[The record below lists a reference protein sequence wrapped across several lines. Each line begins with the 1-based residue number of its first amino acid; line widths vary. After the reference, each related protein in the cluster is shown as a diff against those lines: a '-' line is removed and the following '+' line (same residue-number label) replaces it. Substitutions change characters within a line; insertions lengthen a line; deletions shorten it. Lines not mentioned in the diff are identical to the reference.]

1 MHGHQLQ
8 VVMHHLII
16 PTDTLAKS
24 LHLSTMLLQ
33 CTCRAKKG
41 IDKSSPATNSQSS
54 APRRL
59 LMIIDGRWCTVEMII
74 KTSILHEIV
83 VEEVANWGHWVAAQ
97 ADEVSV
103 LDASQYSQLGLKLV
117 DVLWEVVV
125 QLLDRYGMA
134 IFEATLVDSTW
145 TSSSDNVLLTQVFC
159 QVHHLFIRLR
169 RHTKME
175 DHKTWWA
182 CSTIMYSGQVSQ

>member
-1 MHGHQLQ
+1 
-8 VVMHHLII
+8 MHHLINTNQNRHVSKI
-16 PTDTLAKS
+16 ASPDHYASTLYSPCKEGNWQIITCYKFIVI
-24 LHLSTMLLQ
+24 ST
-33 CTCRAKKG
+33 
-41 IDKSSPATNSQSS
+41 
-54 APRRL
+54 RRL
-59 LMIIDGRWCTVEMII
+59 LMIIDERWSTVEMII
-74 KTSILHEIV
+74 QTSIFHEIIE
-83 VEEVANWGHWVAAQ
+83 EEVANWRHWVAAQ

-117 DVLWEVVV
+117 DILWEVIV
-125 QLLDRYGMA
+125 QLLDCYGMA
-134 IFEATLVDSTW
+134 IFEATLIDSTW

-182 CSTIMYSGQVSQ
+182 CSTIMYIGQVSQ